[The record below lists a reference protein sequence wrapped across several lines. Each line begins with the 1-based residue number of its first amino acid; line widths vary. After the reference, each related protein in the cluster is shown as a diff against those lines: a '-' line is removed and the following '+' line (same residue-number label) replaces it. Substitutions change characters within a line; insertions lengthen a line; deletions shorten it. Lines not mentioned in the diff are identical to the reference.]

1 VKRILV
7 CGFGNLYRR
16 DDGVGRAVVNK
27 VRERLGR
34 APLSPLDDGFNELG
48 RSVDTV
54 ALHQLVPEMAEIVAG
69 YDLVI
74 FVDAHV
80 ADLSTLLR
88 EERIAPAYR
97 PTSFVSHQAHPAMV
111 LELAEKM
118 YGRAPQTVMLSL
130 PGYDFDFGE
139 GLSAETCS
147 LVPSAV
153 NHIVELSVNGLSGDK
168 HNHLDAPT
176 KR

>member
-1 VKRILV
+1 MKRTLV

-27 VRERLGR
+27 VRERLGH
-34 APLSPLDDGFNELG
+34 ASLHPLDDGFNELG
-48 RSVDTV
+48 RSIDTI
-54 ALHQLVPEMAEIVAG
+54 ALHQLVPEMAEIVAD
-69 YDLVI
+69 YELVI

-80 ADLSTLLR
+80 ADLSQLLR
-88 EERIAPAYR
+88 EERIVPAYR
-97 PTSFVSHQAHPAMV
+97 STSFVSHQTHPAMV

-118 YGRAPQTVMLSL
+118 YGHAPQAVMLSL

-147 LVPSAV
+147 LVSSAA
-153 NHIVELSVNGLSGDK
+153 NRIVELSANSLPGDK
-168 HNHLDAPT
+168 HNHVGAPT